1 MTSEYEIVHRS
12 FDSSQNRVKTHQVMN
27 SAVRNGKNRVTVK
40 NEKKK

>member
-1 MTSEYEIVHRS
+1 MTSEDERVH
-12 FDSSQNRVKTHQVMN
+12 FAFHSSQKHVKTHQVTN